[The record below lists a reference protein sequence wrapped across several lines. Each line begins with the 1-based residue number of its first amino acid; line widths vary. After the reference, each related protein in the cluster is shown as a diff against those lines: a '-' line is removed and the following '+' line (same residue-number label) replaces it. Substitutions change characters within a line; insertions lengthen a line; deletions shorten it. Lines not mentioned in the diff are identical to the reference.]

1 MQVQYA
7 AWRQYQPHH
16 TNTIPPYSH
25 VPHNRVHRT
34 ALRRPSHSRPVPAP
48 PPVRRTHRLFPLTK
62 RLSAHALRFAQ
73 VSSPPTRHRIG
84 VLSLAMSPHSTM
96 QVPSSTAALE
106 VPARR
111 LANTLVQLQ
120 ARSPGAPRTDLHLH
134 CRQLEAIHMP
144 IAAPPR
150 CARTLQ
156 VALALHPGTLQR
168 GSELSAGP
176 CSVRAPG
183 AFRFPAVPP
192 SLPMRRCEDERGPAH
207 CSADGGARHPAC
219 PATRYKLA
227 VHTNQ
232 YRAGYSSAPNR
243 PGTTTRRPSSS
254 TPPISYRSLE
264 CEPSSTAALCPSST
278 QQYSG
283 VCNAWGNTWWGTCI

>member
-1 MQVQYA
+1 MQ
-7 AWRQYQPHH
+7 RGDS
-16 TNTIPPYSH
+16 TNRTIQIPCPRT
-25 VPHNRVHRT
+25 PTCRINRAVRT
-34 ALRRPSHSRPVPAP
+34 TLRRPSHSRPVPAP

-84 VLSLAMSPHSTM
+84 VLSLAMSPHSASSASVRPLTHAYPWRSRN
-96 QVPSSTAALE
+96 VPTISARTRYQYPAPAP
-106 VPARR
+106 VPVAR
-111 LANTLVQLQ
+111 TQQ
-120 ARSPGAPRTDLHLH
+120 GAPRTDLHLH

-232 YRAGYSSAPNR
+232 YSSPQQYLSKPRNIGYSCKALRNR
-243 PGTTTRRPSSS
+243 RR
-254 TPPISYRSLE
+254 IGQAE
-264 CEPSSTAALCPSST
+264 
-278 QQYSG
+278 
-283 VCNAWGNTWWGTCI
+283 